1 MLEVRAL
8 GDGAYALVDGS
19 SDVKAKNENGIA
31 APTSG
36 GFIVTPAGII
46 VVETY
51 LNDHTACQA
60 RNLIVQTMPNV
71 PIKYVVTTSH
81 HGDHIYGNSVFVAEG
96 VKFVMHKNTFTSI
109 SDEDFLAGEKSFMQG
124 GFGYGGGIQATA
136 PITEDMQ
143 MLLAGDS
150 DLDLMLGGDKVVAKY
165 FGHAQTPGDQFVWH
179 ERSQTLFC
187 GNPIIADG
195 PSMPWLLDGN
205 VAGAKQA
212 MVNMKE
218 FVDTK
223 ANPVTVVPGHGT
235 PSQNGAYLAGKY
247 IEYLTELQELAAE
260 AVAAGM
266 NLTQAMA
273 HVVQPDYQT
282 YTLYGWVQP
291 SINVPFAFV
300 EAGGKI
306 ANGETCGSVCF
317 PAQGHGVHS
326 STACDHRTSGLR
338 PVIAL
343 TSDRTRGG

>member
-1 MLEVRAL
+1 
-8 GDGAYALVDGS
+8 
-19 SDVKAKNENGIA
+19 
-31 APTSG
+31 
-36 GFIVTPAGII
+36 
-46 VVETY
+46 
-51 LNDHTACQA
+51 
-60 RNLIVQTMPNV
+60 
-71 PIKYVVTTSH
+71 
-81 HGDHIYGNSVFVAEG
+81 
-96 VKFVMHKNTFTSI
+96 MHKNTFTSI

-165 FGHAQTPGDQFVWH
+165 FGHGQTPGDQFVWH

-223 ANPVTVVPGHGT
+223 ANPVMVVPGHGT

-282 YTLYGWVQP
+282 YTLYAGCSLP
-291 SINVPFAFV
+291 STSRSPSWRPVARSRTARRAAV
-300 EAGGKI
+300 SASRRRG
-306 ANGETCGSVCF
+306 
-317 PAQGHGVHS
+317 
-326 STACDHRTSGLR
+326 TACTARPRATTAR
-338 PVIAL
+338 PVYVRSL
-343 TSDRTRGG
+343 R